1 MLGHIRRHQK
11 WLWVLI
17 AGATIISF
25 VIFLD
30 PTTGRRGGGRSIF
43 GGRTGD
49 YGSINGRAISPEEF
63 GQMKQEAKL
72 EYLFSAGRWPGEDE
86 AARQFFDLDRRTLE
100 RIFLIEKVHD
110 LNIQVGDEAAGVW
123 WLRAKRSRCI
133 ARKTNSLP
141 PRSFFSPR
149 PTIWQAWR

>member
-1 MLGHIRRHQK
+1 MFAHIRRHQK
-11 WLWVLI
+11 WMMFIFSAV
-17 AGATIISF
+17 
-25 VIFLD
+25 VIVSMVKFLD

-100 RIFLIEKVHD
+100 RIFLIEKVQD
-110 LNIQVGDEAAGVW
+110 LNIQVGDEAAADW
-123 WLRAKRSRCI
+123 
-133 ARKTNSLP
+133 
-141 PRSFFSPR
+141 
-149 PTIWQAWR
+149 